1 VAPIRKAV
9 SRLRRASVRS
19 RSTAAAVV
27 VVAVAMALGA
37 AVLLLLLQRALI
49 TTVSEAADGR
59 AADVASQV
67 GEEGVSALS
76 VDLAKTTRAS
86 QIIQVL
92 DSSGRI
98 VAASSARAET
108 TALTHLRPTP
118 DAVERAEVGEMPLLD
133 DDHDYLIVARGVE
146 NGGQAYV
153 VVVASSVETQ
163 RATVATVTEYLA
175 IGFPVLLLVVGG
187 ASWMLAGQ
195 ALRPVER
202 IRTRVQG
209 IESSDLTERVPVPE
223 TDDEIARLAA
233 TMNEML
239 DRLQA
244 GQATQRRFV
253 ADASHELRSPLATVA
268 AGLDV
273 IEPSARGAT
282 WQGLHEMMR
291 GEAERMGRLV
301 ENLLLLAKA
310 DDAALP
316 MQRAEVDLDD
326 LVESEV
332 MRLREGTSQ
341 LKVTTD
347 VHPVRVH
354 GDPLRLSQLIRNLVD
369 NAAVAAHSAV
379 RLSTAEQ
386 DGHAVVT
393 IEDDGDGI
401 PEADRLRVFERFVR
415 LDASRARSSGGS
427 GLGLSIVQEIIK
439 AHHGTVTLTPGS
451 TSSTGGTTATVTL
464 PLPTQV
470 ALSNAAGD

>member
-1 VAPIRKAV
+1 MVWEGEPDLSPIRKAI

-27 VVAVAMALGA
+27 VVAIAMALGA

-49 TTVSEAADGR
+49 TTVSGAADGR
-59 AADVASQV
+59 AADISGQVA
-67 GEEGVSALS
+67 EEGVAALGT
-76 VDLAKTTRAS
+76 DLAKSTRAS

-98 VAASSARAET
+98 VAASSTRAET
-108 TALTHLRPTP
+108 TALTQLRPAADTIQ
-118 DAVERAEVGEMPLLD
+118 RAKAGEMPLLD

-146 NGGQAYV
+146 YGGTTYT
-153 VVVASSVETQ
+153 VVVASSIETQ
-163 RATVATVTEYLA
+163 RDTVATVTQYLA
-175 IGFPVLLLVVGG
+175 VGFPVLLLVVGA
-187 ASWMLAGQ
+187 ASWMLAGR
-195 ALRPVER
+195 ALGPVER

-209 IESSDLTERVPVPE
+209 IESSDLTERVPVPQ
-223 TDDEIARLAA
+223 TNDEIARLAA

-273 IEPSARGAT
+273 VAPSA
-282 WQGLHEMMR
+282 QGQAWENLHQLMR
-291 GEAERMGRLV
+291 GEAERMRRLV
-301 ENLLLLAKA
+301 ENLLLLAKV

-326 LVESEV
+326 LVDAEV
-332 MRLREGTSQ
+332 LRLRESNGRR
-341 LKVTTD
+341 LKVTAD

-354 GDPLRLSQLIRNLVD
+354 GDPLRLSQLIRNLVE
-369 NAAVAAHSAV
+369 NAALAAHTSV
-379 RLSTAEQ
+379 RLSTTEQ
-386 DGHAVVT
+386 DGRAVLT

-401 PEADRLRVFERFVR
+401 PEADRRRVFERFVR
-415 LDASRARSSGGS
+415 LDASRDRSSGGS

-439 AHHGTVTLTPGS
+439 AHDGTVTLDTA
-451 TSSTGGTTATVTL
+451 STGGTTATVTL
-464 PLPTQV
+464 PLP
-470 ALSNAAGD
+470 